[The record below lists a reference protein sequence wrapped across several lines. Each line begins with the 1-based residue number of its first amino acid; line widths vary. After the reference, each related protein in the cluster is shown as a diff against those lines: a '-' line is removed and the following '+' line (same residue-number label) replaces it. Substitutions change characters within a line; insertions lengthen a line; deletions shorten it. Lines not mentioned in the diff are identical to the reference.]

1 MVQNVGKR
9 TVGQGAST
17 SSSVKPQARTARH
30 SASRQAAPASAHTY
44 TQRVRAVDIGPGAYT
59 RQAAEKMVSP
69 LQASRTRTLHLR
81 LDTPL
86 LLAIITLCVLGLV
99 ILYSASYD
107 YSRGLTGDAYSMIKR
122 QIMWLVL
129 GIGLMV
135 FCAFFDYHI
144 YRRLAFPGLL
154 ATCVLLVGVLL
165 VNEVTNNAVRSLW
178 SGSIRP
184 SELAKL
190 MVVLYVSVWLFARQE
205 RLTKISLGLA
215 PLSVVLGVVGGLI
228 YRQPDLSA
236 VITVFFLISVIFFL
250 AGGDLKQLA
259 LMLAV
264 GTAIGFFVAQFSTTA
279 KGRIFYFIEGWKNP
293 LGVSD
298 HVRGALEGFVNGGWF
313 GKGLGK
319 GIAKLLDLPVAPTDS
334 IYAVVGEELGVVG
347 SVFLLGLFVFLLW
360 RGITIARKAPDQLG
374 ALLAAGLCIWVAF
387 EAFVNMAVVL
397 NVLPFAGNALP
408 FVSAGGSSLVMTLVA
423 MGIVLNVA
431 RQSVTKER
439 ENDTSAFVDLRRGNR
454 RRSVSRPDNLAGSR

>member
-9 TVGQGAST
+9 TSVNST
-17 SSSVKPQARTARH
+17 PQVKTARRGAGNQP
-30 SASRQAAPASAHTY
+30 SSTTTRAY
-44 TQRVRAVDIGPGAYT
+44 TQRVRGVDIGPGAYT
-59 RQAAEKMVSP
+59 RPAVAEKPVSS
-69 LQASRTRTLHLR
+69 LRTLHLR
-81 LDTPL
+81 LDAPL
-86 LLAIITLCVLGLV
+86 LLAVVTLCVLGLV

-107 YSRGLTGDAYSMIKR
+107 YSRSLTGDPFSMIKR
-122 QIMWLVL
+122 QVIWMVL
-129 GIGLMV
+129 GVGLMV

-144 YRRLAFPGLL
+144 YNRLAFP
-154 ATCVLLVGVLL
+154 ALLVTCALLVAVLL
-165 VNEVTNNAVRSLW
+165 VNEVSNNAVRSLW
-178 SGSIRP
+178 GGSIRP

-190 MVVLYVSVWLFARQE
+190 AVILYVSVWLFARQE

-250 AGGDLKQLA
+250 AGGDIKQFA
-259 LMLAV
+259 LMILG
-264 GTAIGFFVAQFSTTA
+264 GTAIGFVVAQFSTTA

-298 HVRGALEGFVNGGWF
+298 HVRGALEGFVTGGWF
-313 GKGLGK
+313 GRGLGK

-334 IYAVVGEELGVVG
+334 IYAVVGEELGVLGAVI
-347 SVFLLGLFVFLLW
+347 LLGLFVFLLW

-387 EAFVNMAVVL
+387 EAFVNMAVVM

-408 FVSAGGSSLVMTLVA
+408 FVSAGGSNLVVTLTA

-439 ENDTSAFVDLRRGNR
+439 ESDFSALVNLRRGNR
-454 RRSVSRPDNLAGSR
+454 RRSVSRPDNLAGSQ

>member
-9 TVGQGAST
+9 T
-17 SSSVKPQARTARH
+17 SVNKPDQQVRTARR
-30 SASRQAAPASAHTY
+30 SDGRQPASSSTRTY
-44 TQRVRAVDIGPGAYT
+44 TQRARAVDIGPGAYT
-59 RQAAEKMVSP
+59 RPPTAEKP
-69 LQASRTRTLHLR
+69 LSQIRTLHLR

-86 LLAIITLCVLGLV
+86 LLTVVTLIVLGLV

-107 YSRGLTGDAYSMIKR
+107 YSRLLTGDPYAMIKR
-122 QIMWLVL
+122 QVLWAVL
-129 GIGLMV
+129 GVGAMI

-144 YRRLAFPGLL
+144 YQRLAFPALL
-154 ATCVLLVGVLL
+154 ATCGLLIGVLL
-165 VNEVTNNAVRSLW
+165 VNEITNNAVRSLW
-178 SGSIRP
+178 EGSIRP

-190 MVVLYVSVWLFARQE
+190 VVVLYVSVWLFARQE

-228 YRQPDLSA
+228 FRQPDLSA
-236 VITVFFLISVIFFL
+236 VVTVFFLISATFFL
-250 AGGDLKQLA
+250 AGGDIRQFG
-259 LMLAV
+259 LMILF
-264 GTAIGFFVAQFSTTA
+264 GTAIGLLVAQFSTTA
-279 KGRIFYFIEGWKNP
+279 SDRIFYFIEGWKNP

-334 IYAVVGEELGVVG
+334 IFAVVGEELGVLG
-347 SVFLLGLFVFLLW
+347 SVVLVGLFVFLLW
-360 RGITIARKAPDQLG
+360 RGISIARKAPDQLG

-408 FVSAGGSSLVMTLVA
+408 FISAGGSSLVITLTA

-439 ENDTSAFVDLRRGNR
+439 ESDFSAFVNLRRGNR
-454 RRSVSRPDNLAGSR
+454 RRSVSRPDNLAGSQ